1 MTISLICACKN
12 RNEALQIALN
22 SWLLKKEIT
31 EIIIVDWSSDEPLAS
46 FTKLDK
52 RIKVITVQNQ
62 KYFNQPQPL
71 NLAASIATGDY
82 ILKVDCDYVFSPYYN
97 FFETYQID
105 ENSFVSGKHNI
116 KNYDYFNETTQ
127 SFVVDKDKMSFRELV
142 EYVNSYSPIFKYLIG
157 LLFISRQNF
166 EKVGGYNEKL
176 GKYYA
181 YEDDE
186 MFHRLRVL
194 GLNEIKLNFDY
205 NILHIPHPDK
215 KRTENF
221 EGYDSQQLNYIKD
234 SLSDE
239 DHKVKEW
246 NAEYLLSQKH
256 IEENKKIAP
265 LTDNYYTI
273 PLTEWNLQ
281 KIDEQNYYAHKIMKT
296 NKLENFPSVYY
307 VSLEESTD
315 RQKNL
320 ERQFAEYGITP
331 TAIISKRYSESD
343 DEITGKF
350 LDQMN
355 GGTIGCAVSHLKA
368 IRKWYEETDE
378 EYAFFCEDDLSL
390 ETIQYWDFTWEEFI
404 ETIPEG
410 SLYVQLLLIRDNYE
424 TFEIRKKLWD
434 DWAATAY
441 ILTREYAK
449 LLVDSYC
456 LGEKK
461 FHLEI
466 PGVNNYA
473 VPLVENILF
482 ETIDKGGAA
491 VPLFVEDVNFGTTFS
506 PEEDNEVV
514 NNQKGGHYEARETVL
529 NYWKNKMKSPKITK
543 QEEPKDFK
551 MNQIEYLLSE
561 YANDSEN
568 AESNLKLGAWYWNQK
583 HSAPALSYFLRCAE
597 RAEDPT
603 LAYEALLW
611 SHLCYE
617 IQGTRDAT
625 ARTLLQHAIH
635 ELPNRPEAYY
645 LLAKFHSKRE
655 QWTDTYIVAT
665 QGLTLTEKDLPPLR
679 NDIGY
684 VGEYALLYEKAVSG
698 WWWGKNIES
707 GLIFKDLHENHRMQ
721 EEYRNKVLDNL
732 QKYFPNLLVPPNF
745 DWGNTD
751 PEYVEMFSNN
761 NSTEGSVD
769 VVEVS
774 ESEKMDIVLQGKYEE
789 YTDEI
794 IDEYLRVPF
803 VNNVIVSC
811 WDDDRP
817 EHYHSSKV
825 KYVRSVY
832 PLSSGTCNK
841 NLQITTSF
849 AGIKLC
855 KTKFSA
861 KMRSDQKYNYNSMVN
876 MYEFLM
882 ENHTEGKIF
891 VAGMFPYLLF
901 HPRDHIYWGT
911 TENLYQLFDIPL
923 EYNSLIDK
931 VRIGKYELAQYTN
944 YFTRPETYIGAHYCA
959 RFDDCVKKMLI
970 EPEKYLYDDA
980 INWQDAKDFSDRITP
995 LVFKSF
1001 SRKCIDFDWTC
1012 KPGFTVQSYLD
1023 VCSWYEDDSNIN

>member
-1 MTISLICACKN
+1 M
-12 RNEALQIALN
+12 
-22 SWLLKKEIT
+22 KK
-31 EIIIVDWSSDEPLAS
+31 
-46 FTKLDK
+46 
-52 RIKVITVQNQ
+52 
-62 KYFNQPQPL
+62 
-71 NLAASIATGDY
+71 
-82 ILKVDCDYVFSPYYN
+82 
-97 FFETYQID
+97 
-105 ENSFVSGKHNI
+105 
-116 KNYDYFNETTQ
+116 
-127 SFVVDKDKMSFRELV
+127 
-142 EYVNSYSPIFKYLIG
+142 
-157 LLFISRQNF
+157 
-166 EKVGGYNEKL
+166 
-176 GKYYA
+176 
-181 YEDDE
+181 
-186 MFHRLRVL
+186 
-194 GLNEIKLNFDY
+194 
-205 NILHIPHPDK
+205 
-215 KRTENF
+215 
-221 EGYDSQQLNYIKD
+221 
-234 SLSDE
+234 
-239 DHKVKEW
+239 
-246 NAEYLLSQKH
+246 
-256 IEENKKIAP
+256 
-265 LTDNYYTI
+265 
-273 PLTEWNLQ
+273 
-281 KIDEQNYYAHKIMKT
+281 

-307 VSLEESTD
+307 ISLEESTD

-320 ERQFAEYGITP
+320 EKQFAEYGITP

-355 GGTIGCAVSHLKA
+355 GGTIGCAVSHIKA

-449 LLVDSYC
+449 LLVDSYS

-466 PGVNNYA
+466 PSVNNYS

-482 ETIDKGGAA
+482 ETVNKGGAA
-491 VPLFVEDVNFGTTFS
+491 VPLFVEDVKFATTFS
-506 PEEDNEVV
+506 PEEDKEVV

-529 NYWKNKMKSPKITK
+529 NYWKNKNKPFAINKK
-543 QEEPKDFK
+543 EEPKVFM
-551 MNQIEYLLSE
+551 MNEIEYLLGE
-561 YANDSEN
+561 YANDPEN
-568 AESNLKLGAWYWNQK
+568 AENNLKLGAWYWNQK
-583 HSAPALSYFLRCAE
+583 HTAPALSYFLRCAE
-597 RAEDPT
+597 RAEDPH

-611 SHLCYE
+611 AHLCYE
-617 IQGTRDAT
+617 MQGTRDLT
-625 ARTLLQHAIH
+625 ARTLVQHALYV
-635 ELPNRPEAYY
+635 LPNRPEAYY
-645 LLAKFHSKRE
+645 FLARFHSKRE
-655 QWTDTYIVAT
+655 QWTDTYLFAT
-665 QGLTLTEKDLPPLR
+665 QGLNLAENDLPPFR
-679 NDIGY
+679 NNIGY
-684 VGEYALLYEKAVSG
+684 PGTYGLLFEKAISG
-698 WWWGKNIES
+698 WWWGKKDES
-707 GLIFKDLHENHRMQ
+707 GSILKDLHENYRMQ
-721 EEYRNKVLDNL
+721 EGYRNAVLDNL
-732 QKYFPNLLVPPNF
+732 QKYFPNLLVPSNF
-745 DWGNTD
+745 DWGSTD
-751 PEYVEMFSNN
+751 PEYAEMFSRENFIERTYEKWCPIKAGDVVFDAGANCGSFTYSILDKKPKQVYCVEPSNTLIHSLKKNVGHGPVTFINKAISDAEEDNKVIAERGVYIYENDGNEYPTTTFKKIVEENNITRIDFLKFDCEGGEYSIFTKENYDFIIKNVGHCAGEWHINDHKNAIEKFIEFRDLYLTKCKLFHVYERSGKEVTEHIFDNNYLYGFREYWKDTYLGQFIIYFTLN

-774 ESEKMDIVLQGKYEE
+774 ESEKMDIVLQGKYGE

-832 PLSSGTCNK
+832 PLTPGTCNK

-876 MYEFLM
+876 MYEFFM
-882 ENHTEGKIF
+882 ENHIEGNIF
-891 VAGMFPYLLF
+891 VAGMFPSLLF

-911 TENLYQLFDIPL
+911 TENLHQLFDIPL
-923 EYNSLIDK
+923 EYNSIIDK
-931 VRIGKYELAQYTN
+931 VRIGKYELAQYAN
-944 YFTRPETYIGAHYCA
+944 YLTRPETYIGAHYCA

-980 INWQDAKDFSDRITP
+980 INWQDSKDFSDRITP

-1012 KPGFTVQSYLD
+1012 KPGFTIQSYLD
-1023 VCSWYEDDSNIN
+1023 VCSWHEDDSNIN